1 MEGMGAV
8 THRVRNLQ
16 MHLHSFSIHQSN
28 PLITDEWDTETWA
41 ETVNV
46 KCESKTHS
54 MWIRFSRW
62 EIDCTQAGYNNLHL
76 KTLDIFKII
85 IIIFRIHNWQFCIHL
100 YNSANVTETNVT
112 DVYHGLQ
119 WLLLTG
125 VLSLVTLV
133 CGVQRAR
140 EKSISVRV
148 AWVEHW
154 RLVKCSISL
163 LWVCTWSLDRNWP
176 TSLTHLE

>member
-8 THRVRNLQ
+8 THRVRNPQ
-16 MHLHSFSIHQSN
+16 MHLHTFSIHQSN
-28 PLITDEWDTETWA
+28 ALKTNQWDTETQA
-41 ETVNV
+41 ETVNIT
-46 KCESKTHS
+46 SKTHS

-62 EIDCTQAGYNNLHL
+62 ENDCTQAGYNNLHL
-76 KTLDIFKII
+76 KTLEIKKII
-85 IIIFRIHNWQFCIHL
+85 KRFRIHNWQFCSHL

-133 CGVQRAR
+133 CGVQCAG

-148 AWVEHW
+148 AWVEHC